1 MIGIVLP
8 AEPSVAGSVNDR
20 VTGALAWPVTSKRPA
35 FVRSMAAIVLFT
47 PGNTFPKLNGWAPT
61 TLIGV
66 CTLAVAVMLALFD
79 WAWSAVPARA
89 RAATTRDSF
98 VMLRISLLLV
108 WCRAISQLEGH
119 SAPPHFLR
127 PVMAR
132 LMPGASFLGNVK
144 FFDELARK
152 TEAKIGLGVS

>member
-35 FVRSMAAIVLFT
+35 FVRSMAATVLFT

-98 VMLRISLLLV
+98 VMLRISYSCVGVQLLV
-108 WCRAISQLEGH
+108 SWSAIRRLHHSGSLSGQGLCQLPIPCAL
-119 SAPPHFLR
+119 S
-127 PVMAR
+127 
-132 LMPGASFLGNVK
+132 
-144 FFDELARK
+144 DY
-152 TEAKIGLGVS
+152 

>member
-8 AEPSVAGSVNDR
+8 AEPSVAGSVKDR

-35 FVRSMAAIVLFT
+35 FVRSMAATVLFT

-98 VMLRISLLLV
+98 VMLRISYSCVL
-108 WCRAISQLEGH
+108 CRAISQLECH
-119 SAPPHFLR
+119 SAPPSLR
-127 PVMAR
+127 RLAGAR
-132 LMPGASFLGNVK
+132 LMPTANYLGIVE
-144 FFDELARK
+144 FFDRIRLESGSQNR
-152 TEAKIGLGVS
+152 TMS

>member
-8 AEPSVAGSVNDR
+8 AEPSVAGSVKDR
-20 VTGALAWPVTSKRPA
+20 FTGPLAWPVTSKRPA

-47 PGNTFPKLNGWAPT
+47 PGNTFPKLNGWAPS

-108 WCRAISQLEGH
+108 WCLAISQLEAIRLLHTSGGQ
-119 SAPPHFLR
+119 SWQGLCQAPVSLAMSNFLT
-127 PVMAR
+127 
-132 LMPGASFLGNVK
+132 NCQ
-144 FFDELARK
+144 EERK
-152 TEAKIGLGVS
+152 SK

>member
-35 FVRSMAAIVLFT
+35 FVRSMAATVLFT

-98 VMLRISLLLV
+98 VMLRISYSCVL
-108 WCRAISQLEGH
+108 CRAISQLECH
-119 SAPPHFLR
+119 SAPQPFR
-127 PVMAR
+127 KPVRAR
-132 LMPGASFLGNVK
+132 VMPAANSLCTVRLFDDLGWKDGNQN
-144 FFDELARK
+144 R
-152 TEAKIGLGVS
+152 TSS

>member
-8 AEPSVAGSVNDR
+8 AEPSVAGSVKDR

-47 PGNTFPKLNGWAPT
+47 PGNTFPKLNGWAPS

-79 WAWSAVPARA
+79 WAWSAVPPRA

-119 SAPPHFLR
+119 SAPPPFRKLVRARVMPAANFLC
-127 PVMAR
+127 A
-132 LMPGASFLGNVK
+132 VK
-144 FFDELARK
+144 FFDD
-152 TEAKIGLGVS
+152 LGWKDGNQNRTSS